1 MQELTIDKIKDYW
14 KGKRIPQQWYSNKEP
29 LTLQW
34 FNDISKKRYELYY
47 PYLKK
52 FCEFEN
58 HRDEKV
64 LEIGCG
70 MGTDSV
76 EYAKNGAKVTAIDIG
91 EDQIN
96 LTKLNFKLRNL
107 QYDEIT
113 TGNVENLKFKDETFD
128 LVYCFG
134 VIHHTVEISK
144 AIDEIF
150 RVLKNDGEA
159 IIMIYARGW
168 KHYLKRC
175 LVHGIIKGK
184 IFKYK
189 FNWQKVYNEVSE
201 VYGGSPMTMVLTKK
215 QVKSLVHK
223 FSIISLNKDRL
234 GEFFDYPPY
243 NTIILPKFI
252 YKIFHFFSLEKFLG
266 ENWKIKLAKRKI
278 NKGKIS
284 DVIFKNY

>member
-1 MQELTIDKIKDYW
+1 
-14 KGKRIPQQWYSNKEP
+14 
-29 LTLQW
+29 
-34 FNDISKKRYELYY
+34 
-47 PYLKK
+47 
-52 FCEFEN
+52 
-58 HRDEKV
+58 
-64 LEIGCG
+64 

-175 LVHGIIKGK
+175 LITFSFEAVELASLSGLFI
-184 IFKYK
+184 
-189 FNWQKVYNEVSE
+189 S
-201 VYGGSPMTMVLTKK
+201 
-215 QVKSLVHK
+215 KSTL
-223 FSIISLNKDRL
+223 
-234 GEFFDYPPY
+234 
-243 NTIILPKFI
+243 
-252 YKIFHFFSLEKFLG
+252 
-266 ENWKIKLAKRKI
+266 
-278 NKGKIS
+278 
-284 DVIFKNY
+284 